1 MPRPSRLIPL
11 AVTAALTVSALAATA
26 GPSAGGTVRHRAAAA
41 PITYAQPSGKYA
53 WEPGDEVSGGF
64 KVKAGKN
71 GKPPTVS
78 KIVFTVDEENNGYF
92 CPPLGTTLKV
102 KGSFKLHKANK
113 FSQNPGPVYSPWTL
127 SKKDAPPNDTSYSN
141 FSGILPAKAT
151 VEWGGNSYP
160 ADVAMFFVRE
170 RPGRPFKGYGAV
182 VWYAPVPPELGG
194 GTGSC
199 GYGPSFS

>member
-1 MPRPSRLIPL
+1 MHP
-11 AVTAALTVSALAATA
+11 
-26 GPSAGGTVRHRAAAA
+26 RAAAA

-53 WEPGDEVSGGF
+53 WESGDEVSGGF
-64 KVKAGKN
+64 KVAAGKN

-78 KIVFTVDEENNGYF
+78 KIVFKVDEENNGYY
-92 CPPLGTTLKV
+92 CPPLGTTVKV

-127 SKKDAPPNDTSYSN
+127 SKKDAPPNDTSYSS
-141 FSGILPAKAT
+141 FSGIIPAKAT

-160 ADVAMFFVRE
+160 ADVAMFFVRD

-182 VWYAPVPPELGG
+182 VWYIADPALGG